1 MYLPKVSSPRTAAQS
16 DSNLIPNTKFQA
28 FNSVKTLGDS
38 DVSPSYS

>member
-1 MYLPKVSSPRTAAQS
+1 MYL
-16 DSNLIPNTKFQA
+16 LIKMISITECLHKLFYSTNTKFQA